1 MVKSWNINAI
11 VERNVK
17 GRWLQAKIVGI
28 SPANRTLRL
37 VFTKDDIVENDV
49 DFDDVRFVEEDKH
62 VTESNGCI
70 AGNIL
75 SLKKGDLVERDI
87 DGVSSKAKYLDFLLT
102 CQY

>member
-49 DFDDVRFVEEDKH
+49 DFDDVRFIEEDKRE
-62 VTESNGCI
+62 TESNGCN
-70 AGNIL
+70 ASNIL
-75 SLKKGDLVERDI
+75 SLKRGDLVERDI
-87 DGVSSKAKYLDFLLT
+87 DGVSYKQNILFFS
-102 CQY
+102 